1 VTDPCKDDRFS
12 SHKELP
18 LTAGLEKFDSGVEDN
33 WSRLQIPTASGVSR
47 VVRKEISR
55 IKLIYL
61 WAILL
66 SLLLFSAIILASCF
80 VVLCNEN
87 SSN

>member
-18 LTAGLEKFDSGVEDN
+18 LTAGLAKFDSGVEDN
-33 WSRLQIPTASGVSR
+33 WSRVQIPTASGVSR

-55 IKLIYL
+55 IKAHIFLGYTSIS
-61 WAILL
+61 ASFFSHHPGKLL
-66 SLLLFSAIILASCF
+66 RCTL
-80 VVLCNEN
+80 
-87 SSN
+87 